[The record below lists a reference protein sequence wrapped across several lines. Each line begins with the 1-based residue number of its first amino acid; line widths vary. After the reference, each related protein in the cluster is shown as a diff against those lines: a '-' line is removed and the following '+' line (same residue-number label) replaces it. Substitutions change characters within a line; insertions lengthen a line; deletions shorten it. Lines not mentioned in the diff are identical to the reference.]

1 MHNTDNAHSRNWVIV
16 GLLFLA
22 GLFNYLDRVTLSV
35 ALPVISLNLSIS
47 PAGKGLLLSAFF
59 WSYASM
65 QLPAGWCVDHLNLR
79 WLYPCMFAA
88 WSLASGL
95 TGLTGSLGVML
106 FFRVLLGV
114 GESIYLPAA
123 TKIVSKLYV
132 QKERGLPS
140 GIFNSGARAGLA
152 LGAPVV
158 GLLIVHLGWRRMF
171 LAVGLLGLVWIVP
184 WLLLFPKRLPSS
196 EERSGEKF
204 SGHRRGQRMFV
215 SVNRN
220 LLGICLGFFCFDYYA
235 YLLMAWLPDYLVEV
249 RHMTILKAGISTS
262 IPFLTFG
269 LSEPLGGWVA
279 DALIRRGWDET
290 RTRKGAV
297 IGPFLA
303 GIFIVPAAYAH
314 TVTGAVLF
322 ICGAS
327 LIGFAT
333 GNLTAILQSCA
344 PPHEVGRW
352 TGVENLA
359 GNVGGIIA
367 PVVMG
372 LLILR
377 TGSFIPGFVVAA
389 LVILIGG
396 ASYGWVVGKLEPPLC
411 DELLDAE
418 RTVAI

>member
-1 MHNTDNAHSRNWVIV
+1 VIV

-35 ALPVISLNLSIS
+35 ALPVISLDLSIG
-47 PAGKGLLLSAFF
+47 PASKGLLLSAFF

-65 QLPAGWCVDHLNLR
+65 QLPVGWCVDHLSLR
-79 WLYPCMFAA
+79 WFYPCMFAA
-88 WSLASGL
+88 WSLACGM
-95 TGLTGSLGVML
+95 TGLAGSLGMMVLLRVM
-106 FFRVLLGV
+106 LGV

-123 TKIVSKLYV
+123 TKIVSNLYA

-152 LGAPVV
+152 LGTPVV

-171 LAVGLLGLVWIVP
+171 LAVSLLGLVWIVP
-184 WLLLFPKRLPSS
+184 WLLLYPKRLPSS
-196 EERSGEKF
+196 EESAGEKF
-204 SGHRRGQRMFV
+204 PGHRRGQRMFV

-220 LLGICLGFFCFDYYA
+220 LLGICLGFFCFDYYG
-235 YLLMAWLPDYLVEV
+235 YLLITWLPDYLVEV
-249 RHMTILKAGISTS
+249 RHMTILNAGIYTS
-262 IPFLTFG
+262 IPFLIFG

-279 DALIRRGWDET
+279 DSLIRRGWDET

-303 GIFIVPAAYAH
+303 GILIVPAVNAG

-322 ICGAS
+322 ICGACLS
-327 LIGFAT
+327 GSAT

-344 PPHEVGRW
+344 PAHEVGRW

-359 GNVGGIIA
+359 GNMGGIIA

-389 LVILIGG
+389 LVILIGA